1 MFCDPVVRDASKTG
15 RRAASAEAPAAPLM
29 AHAFDRRSLL
39 QELRSKGIRLTAQR
53 RAVVEVIQEACEHLD
68 AAELLQRARAK
79 GAKVDRA
86 TVYRTVEMLK
96 RHRLIDE
103 LNLMQPGEK
112 HFYEA
117 RTRGDHAHL
126 TCLQCGQVLECATP
140 LLDWLK
146 LELATRTGFE
156 LRMTRLEVGGLCVQC
171 QKASLRP
178 ETAAAASK

>member
-79 GAKVDRA
+79 GAKVDGA
-86 TVYRTVEMLK
+86 TTPTLPACNV
-96 RHRLIDE
+96 
-103 LNLMQPGEK
+103 
-112 HFYEA
+112 A
-117 RTRGDHAHL
+117 RCWSAPPRCWTGSSWNWLPAPASS
-126 TCLQCGQVLECATP
+126 CA
-140 LLDWLK
+140 
-146 LELATRTGFE
+146 
-156 LRMTRLEVGGLCVQC
+156 
-171 QKASLRP
+171 
-178 ETAAAASK
+178 